1 MDEEIRYPV
10 CPLRNVPAAF
20 QRFLGPDS
28 GGFERFFPG
37 AHAQRFDGTLLIVR
51 LRGKKAMNGA
61 SRAIEDFNTGL
72 ARAWTL
78 TAAGCL
84 SFALE
89 SGNDAMRL
97 IIRSA
102 TLLFGPRQARLPA

>member
-37 AHAQRFDGTLLIVR
+37 AHAQRFDGTLLVVR
-51 LRGKKAMNGA
+51 LRGKKAVQSA
-61 SRAIEDFNTGL
+61 VYVIEDLN
-72 ARAWTL
+72 ARLSSAWT
-78 TAAGCL
+78 AAASACW
-84 SFALE
+84 SFALA
-89 SGNDAMRL
+89 SLGRRGYA
-97 IIRSA
+97 
-102 TLLFGPRQARLPA
+102 LLPLVNMSR